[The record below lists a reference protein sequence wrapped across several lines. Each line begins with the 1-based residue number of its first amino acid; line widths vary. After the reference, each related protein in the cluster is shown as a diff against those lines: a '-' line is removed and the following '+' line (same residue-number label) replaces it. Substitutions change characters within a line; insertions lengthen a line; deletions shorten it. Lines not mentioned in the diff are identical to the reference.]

1 MKRDYFVK
9 ATRTKTPLIHPQNAY
24 ELLEFYTAF
33 VAYYRKWARL
43 HRSSYWV
50 LLYISIACGVSI
62 AWLLLF
68 KADTLYVAE
77 LALTLNC
84 LLIVN
89 SAARPDRKYPRYR
102 MVEIRLMFE
111 LQKMHHSVARRVKNG
126 EESESALLAALEEL
140 HLKVESLVL
149 EEFSEFFRDFTS
161 IKDIHSQLADMGKQ
175 KQSESQ

>member
-1 MKRDYFVK
+1 MSN
-9 ATRTKTPLIHPQNAY
+9 AAIHPQSAH
-24 ELLEFYTAF
+24 ELLEFYNAF
-33 VAYYRKWARL
+33 VVYYRKWAIY
-43 HRSSYWV
+43 HRSAYWV

-84 LLIVN
+84 LLIIN

-111 LQKMHHSVARRVKNG
+111 LQKMHHSIARRIKSG
-126 EESESALLAALEEL
+126 EESESALLAALEDL
-140 HLKVESLVL
+140 HPKVESLVL
-149 EEFSEFFRDFTS
+149 EEFGEFFRDFTS
-161 IKDIHSQLADMGKQ
+161 IKNLHVQLDDLGKQ
-175 KQSESQ
+175 KQSES